1 MELGAILD
9 VLAEEAF
16 EDGEESVEQPGEN
29 VRELEQGREIPGVV
43 DKVNV
48 PEPDGKPPE
57 RKLPARRETMM
68 FMVMKTVSYQGTAAP
83 RCRAPYINIGRV
95 R

>member
-16 EDGEESVEQPGEN
+16 EDREESVEQPGEN
-29 VRELEQGREIPGVV
+29 VRELEQRREIPGVV
-43 DKVNV
+43 DKVDV
-48 PEPDGKPPE
+48 P
-57 RKLPARRETMM
+57 
-68 FMVMKTVSYQGTAAP
+68 GTKAP
-83 RCRAPYINIGRV
+83 QLRDAECPTSTLGV